1 MVNGKII
8 LFLSNFFLY
17 AKRDQKENRRVVDG
31 HSQYMLTAVVISTIF
46 KDFEIKWAVYVV
58 GFAAVAI
65 SLYIGVDMFDKN
77 ITKSKK

>member
-1 MVNGKII
+1 M
-8 LFLSNFFLY
+8 
-17 AKRDQKENRRVVDG
+17 QKETKKKIGEWLMDIAK
-31 HSQYMLTAVVISTIF
+31 YMLTAVVISTIF
-46 KDFEIKWAVYVV
+46 KDFENKWAVYVV